1 MRLEGVNR
9 KHGNV
14 ANQQECYDLAS
25 RLNAVVLGQVDS
37 TARNVRDEQ
46 QLDDDLDDGDDSGDH
61 DEQVGFAFHGV
72 QRTGN
77 HAERGVDKQT
87 EGGDAK
93 QDVVQVALLLAAE
106 LEVLDAGVGGEG
118 KLRLSPQNSIVA

>member
-14 ANQQECYDLAS
+14 ANQQECDDLAA
-25 RLNAVVLGQVDS
+25 RLDAVVLGQVDAA
-37 TARNVRDEQ
+37 ARNVRDEQ

-61 DEQVGFAFHGV
+61 DEQVGFAFHGIE
-72 QRTGN
+72 RAGD
-77 HAERGVDKQT
+77 HAERGVDEQT
-87 EGGDAK
+87 EGGDAQ

-106 LEVLDAGVGGEG
+106 LEVLDAGVGR
-118 KLRLSPQNSIVA
+118 KRK